1 MNASRPSTVRRDLKY
16 LLLCGLGGFAVLPAI
31 LTVVGSWLIHRGAW
45 SPEVW
50 PASLSEGYLGFFSL
64 MWLRIQLGHLLLPL
78 AEILVCFLVPYA
90 LFQLTR
96 WTVRGM
102 RFIWTRHVVI

>member
-1 MNASRPSTVRRDLKY
+1 MKAASTWTARREVKY
-16 LLLCGLGGFAVLPAI
+16 FLLCGLAGFAILPAL
-31 LTVVGSWLIHRGAW
+31 LTLVGTWLIHRGAW

-64 MWLRIQLGHLLLPL
+64 MWLRIQRGHLLLPL